1 MGNKQSSNESSNK
14 IDTYEQQNKTQLLFS
29 HFIHQI
35 KNMETFTEEEIKT
48 MNEMSEEDR
57 MKFFLAYN
65 EIVEYIKHIM
75 SHDILDAH
83 P

>member
-1 MGNKQSSNESSNK
+1 MGNRKSSNK
-14 IDTYEQQNKTQLLFS
+14 IDTYEQQNKTQPLFS

-35 KNMETFTEEEIKT
+35 KNMETFSEDEIKT

-65 EIVEYIKHIM
+65 EIVEYINHIM
-75 SHDILDAH
+75 SHDILDVRT
-83 P
+83 

>member
-1 MGNKQSSNESSNK
+1 MGNRKSSNK

-35 KNMETFTEEEIKT
+35 KNMETFSEDEIKT

-65 EIVEYIKHIM
+65 EIVEYIKNIM
-75 SHDILDAH
+75 THD

>member
-1 MGNKQSSNESSNK
+1 MGNRKSSNK
-14 IDTYEQQNKTQLLFS
+14 IDTYEQQNKTQSVFS

-35 KNMETFTEEEIKT
+35 KNMETFSEDEIKT

-65 EIVEYIKHIM
+65 EIVEYINHIM
-75 SHDILDAH
+75 THDIFDVRT
-83 P
+83 